1 MLWQTIL
8 GYWIA
13 KILQAML
20 KEERERKGK
29 EMLNKCFLTVQNFM
43 VLDGRNARM
52 IVLKLYL
59 WLQLGS

>member
-20 KEERERKGK
+20 KEERERKGNVK
-29 EMLNKCFLTVQNFM
+29 QMLLGCSKFHGFGWK
-43 VLDGRNARM
+43 DARM
-52 IVLKLYL
+52 TVLKLYL